1 MASDEGRNTNIPHTD
16 RSDIVMPEGTRRQE
30 ARWASRLTERKNVLG
45 EKGQRR
51 GGLLLEA
58 DKARLR

>member
-1 MASDEGRNTNIPHTD
+1 M
-16 RSDIVMPEGTRRQE
+16 VMPERTRRQE
-30 ARWASRLTERKNVLG
+30 ARWASRFTERKNVLG
-45 EKGQRR
+45 EEGQRR